1 MIGEEVFSTTSFP
14 TGRFPEDGKSC
25 LRKAHPLLTSFL
37 TFFPKVSVTRHF
49 WGVLDL
55 SGVTALVSVTPSE
68 QRAVALTAPLPERC
82 SSPQTFSQTSGAC
95 KTLALQGGDFPAVER
110 AFGFLN
116 IGVCR

>member
-14 TGRFPEDGKSC
+14 TGRFPKDGKCC

-37 TFFPKVSVTRHF
+37 TFFPKVPVTRHF

-95 KTLALQGGDFPAVER
+95 KTLALHGGISLPLREHL
-110 AFGFLN
+110 GF
-116 IGVCR
+116 

>member
-1 MIGEEVFSTTSFP
+1 MIGEEVFSTTSSP
-14 TGRFPEDGKSC
+14 TGRLPEDGKCC

-55 SGVTALVSVTPSE
+55 SGMAALVSVTPLE
-68 QRAVALTAPLPERC
+68 QRATAPAAPLLEHC
-82 SSPQTFSQTSGAC
+82 SPPQTFSQTSSA
-95 KTLALQGGDFPAVER
+95 DFPDIEA

-116 IGVCR
+116 ILVGY